1 MSWRLA
7 FSPSLIRSLC
17 PVCLKSSDA
26 DRLPV
31 KSQVFPVF
39 GHCNSWSMYLPPLAI
54 TFGHGI
60 VRVYSEGLLII
71 SHVTSSSGDVQSFF
85 HTTRTFKSGK
95 VGTPNTPAEGN
106 RHDSQ

>member
-1 MSWRLA
+1 
-7 FSPSLIRSLC
+7 
-17 PVCLKSSDA
+17 
-26 DRLPV
+26 
-31 KSQVFPVF
+31 
-39 GHCNSWSMYLPPLAI
+39 MYLPPLAI

-95 VGTPNTPAEGN
+95 MGTPNTPAEGN
-106 RHDSQ
+106 RHDSQLAFWLLGVMVGGQIWKH